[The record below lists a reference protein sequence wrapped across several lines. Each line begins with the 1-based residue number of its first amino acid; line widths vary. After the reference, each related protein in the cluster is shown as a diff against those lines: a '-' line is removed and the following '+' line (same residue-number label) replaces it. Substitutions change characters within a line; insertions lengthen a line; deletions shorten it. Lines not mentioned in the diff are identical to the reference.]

1 MKKRIAILTLVLVA
15 VGATAFVIY
24 ADPGHRAGGR
34 GFGHHGFGPGFHAG
48 MNFMGHIGKL
58 KEELDLSDAQVG
70 QLTTIFAET
79 REQNKPYREQLH
91 GGFMAVAQ
99 KLVANPNDV
108 AGAQA
113 LLDERAAAERAMK
126 SNMIAAASKALNV
139 LTPEQRTKLAAHLA
153 ERAARR
159 ENRGR

>member
-1 MKKRIAILTLVLVA
+1 
-15 VGATAFVIY
+15 
-24 ADPGHRAGGR
+24 
-34 GFGHHGFGPGFHAG
+34 
-48 MNFMGHIGKL
+48 MGHIGKL

-79 REQNKPYREQLH
+79 RAQNEPYREQLH

-113 LLDERAAAERAMK
+113 LLDERVAAERAMK

-139 LTPEQRTKLAAHLA
+139 LTPEQRTKLAEHLA